1 MFWYENDVKD
11 VELRKTL
18 IDDPKTIFY
27 GSSSI
32 RLWDSLYEDFK
43 EYKPI
48 NLGFGGSTLASCIVF
63 FERIMKDL
71 YPDRIIIY
79 AGDNDLGDGRH
90 PEEVYIFFKQLI
102 TDIQDRFGNIPIYY
116 LSIKPS
122 IKRFNIL
129 DQIVYTNKIISE
141 EIENMNN
148 VFFINVYDLLI
159 EKGFPKRL
167 AFQQD
172 GIHLNQYGYNIIK
185 KEIFNILSKEINNF
199 I

>member
-11 VELRKTL
+11 AENRRS
-18 IDDPKTIFY
+18 IIENAKTIFY

-32 RLWDSLYEDFK
+32 RLWNNLYTDFK
-43 EYKPI
+43 EYKPL
-48 NLGFGGSTLASCIVF
+48 NLGFGGATLAACIVF
-63 FERIMKDL
+63 FKRLMTNL

-102 TDIQDRFGNIPIYY
+102 IDIRERFGNIPIHYI
-116 LSIKPS
+116 SIKPS

-148 VFFINVYDLLI
+148 VFFINVYDILM
-159 EKGFPKRL
+159 EKGYPKRL

-172 GIHLNQYGYNIIK
+172 GIHLNEYGYNLIK
-185 KEIFNILSKEINNF
+185 KEITNSIIKEHSLM
-199 I
+199 